1 MKKLL
6 LIVLISVS
14 TFAQTDLRHKIS
26 QMLMIGFQGKSV
38 TDTMLINDLNK
49 RGVGGVI
56 LFAANIES
64 PTQLNQL
71 TTQLKSYSS
80 IPLFISVDQE
90 GGKVARLNATNGY
103 QSTYSA
109 FKIGTYFNNE
119 FDTRGWA
126 GQMATWLSSA
136 GINID
141 LAPVADVDVNPTSP
155 AIGALDRSFSKI
167 PDSVYQ
173 HCFWFIDEFHQ
184 RNLFNTLKHFPGH
197 GSAATDSHLGFTDI
211 TNTWADSELIPF
223 RKLIASGY
231 NDFIM
236 SGHLFNSNLDPNY
249 PASLSNKVLTEL
261 LRDSL
266 KFKGLIITDG
276 MFMGAISNNYT
287 FDKAVELAI
296 NAGNDVLLYTAN
308 NLNGKSLVDSVVN
321 IVMNKI
327 SEGKITEQRID
338 ESYKRIIMK
347 KSLLTEI
354 KNIAGNIIP
363 DDFEISNYPNPFN
376 SSTQIN
382 LRISRDGF
390 VSMKLYNIIGEEIK
404 EIVHEYMEEGVHK
417 FLFNGNELSSGV
429 YLLRMNIGENFLSHK
444 IILMK

>member
-184 RNLFNTLKHFPGH
+184 RNIFNTLKHFPGH

-261 LRDSL
+261 LRNSL

-338 ESYKRIIMK
+338 ESYNRIILK

-354 KNIAGNIIP
+354 KNIAENIIP

-382 LRISRDGF
+382 LRISRAGF

>member
-141 LAPVADVDVNPTSP
+141 LAPVADVDINPTSP

-354 KNIAGNIIP
+354 KHIAENIIP
-363 DDFEISNYPNPFN
+363 DGFEISNYPNPFN

-382 LRISRDGF
+382 LRISRAGF

>member
-184 RNLFNTLKHFPGH
+184 RNIFNTLKHFPGH

-261 LRDSL
+261 LRNSL

-338 ESYKRIIMK
+338 ESYNRIILK

-382 LRISRDGF
+382 LRISRAGF

>member
-1 MKKLL
+1 MKKIL
-6 LIVLISVS
+6 LIILFTNVVFSQV
-14 TFAQTDLRHKIS
+14 DLRHKIS
-26 QMLMIGFQGKSV
+26 QMLMIGFQGKTV
-38 TDTMLINDLNK
+38 NDTMLINDLSQ
-49 RGVGGVI
+49 RDVGGVI
-56 LFAANIES
+56 LFAANIDS

-71 TTQLKSYSS
+71 TTQLKSYTSV
-80 IPLFISVDQE
+80 PLFISVDQE

-103 QSTYSA
+103 QATYSA
-109 FKIGTYFNNE
+109 FKIGIYFNDE
-119 FDTRGWA
+119 YETRTWS
-126 GQMATWLSSA
+126 GQMASWLSDA

-155 AIGALDRSFSKI
+155 AIGALDRSFSRN
-167 PDSVYQ
+167 PDTVYQ

-184 RNLFNTLKHFPGH
+184 RNIFNALKHFPGH

-211 TNTWADSELIPF
+211 TNTWADSELIPY
-223 RKLIASGY
+223 RKLIATGY
-231 NDFIM
+231 KDFIM

-249 PASLSNKVLTEL
+249 PASLSNKVLTGL

-266 KFKGLIITDG
+266 NFDGLIITDG
-276 MFMGAISNNYT
+276 MFMGAISNNYS

-338 ESYKRIIMK
+338 ESYNRIMMK
-347 KSLLTEI
+347 KSLLTGV
-354 KNIAGNIIP
+354 KNIAENIIP
-363 DDFEISNYPNPFN
+363 QGFEITNFPNPFN

-382 LRISRDGF
+382 VKIAKAGF
-390 VSMKLYNIIGEEIK
+390 VSVKIYNIIGEEIS
-404 EIVHEYMEEGVHK
+404 EIVNEYLETGVHK
-417 FLFNGNELSSGV
+417 FFFNGNKLSSGV
-429 YLLRMNIGENFLSHK
+429 YLLIMRTGENFLSHK
-444 IILMK
+444 IILLK

>member
-71 TTQLKSYSS
+71 TTQLKSLSKT
-80 IPLFISVDQE
+80 PLFISVDQE

-126 GQMATWLSSA
+126 GQMATWLSNA

-184 RNLFNTLKHFPGH
+184 RNIFNTLKHFPGH

-363 DDFEISNYPNPFN
+363 DGFEISNYPNPFN

-382 LRISRDGF
+382 LRISRAGF

-429 YLLRMNIGENFLSHK
+429 YLLRMSIGENFLSHK

>member
-184 RNLFNTLKHFPGH
+184 RNIFNTLKHFPGH

-261 LRDSL
+261 LRNSL

-338 ESYKRIIMK
+338 ESYNRIILK